1 MNCEWQKLLRE
12 FESAKHFIDSL
23 GFLAFGKDMGIIRSA
38 CGIQPV
44 HTNQIL
50 QSAAQTIQSM
60 IACAEY
66 GNIADVHVLLRKLR
80 DDLFFYLY
88 VIVACRNNDILSE
101 DNLSKQETYI
111 NAWIKNRLS
120 RLNISEVIK
129 DITNGWEIGHSA
141 DKAGSL
147 LGMTLKLTHLRCCG
161 KGAEGGDGVLQIQHL
176 CVGIVFVIHG
186 AEIAVFI
193 QHGLLGFNAVIFH
206 KLCCHTQPHT
216 VLEGAELALGICSKL
231 LGDGLDFA
239 GLDVQLPLENVSGA
253 EGTDAGLI
261 AFHGGKIID
270 TCGFQKFT
278 YFFHQENPPFKF
290 DCLST

>member
-1 MNCEWQKLLRE
+1 MEYHDFSQNSKHFFAMNREWQKLLRE

-38 CGIQPV
+38 CGLQPV

-111 NAWIKNRLS
+111 NAWIKNWLS

-129 DITNGWEIGHSA
+129 DITSSGECVELVEKFRLKDELKQIGCTLNNYTHGNGNLYYNRLYTHYKDDEICNIS
-141 DKAGSL
+141 
-147 LGMTLKLTHLRCCG
+147 
-161 KGAEGGDGVLQIQHL
+161 
-176 CVGIVFVIHG
+176 
-186 AEIAVFI
+186 
-193 QHGLLGFNAVIFH
+193 
-206 KLCCHTQPHT
+206 
-216 VLEGAELALGICSKL
+216 AELIYMLNYILITFLFL
-231 LGDGLDFA
+231 LVL
-239 GLDVQLPLENVSGA
+239 
-253 EGTDAGLI
+253 
-261 AFHGGKIID
+261 
-270 TCGFQKFT
+270 
-278 YFFHQENPPFKF
+278 
-290 DCLST
+290 